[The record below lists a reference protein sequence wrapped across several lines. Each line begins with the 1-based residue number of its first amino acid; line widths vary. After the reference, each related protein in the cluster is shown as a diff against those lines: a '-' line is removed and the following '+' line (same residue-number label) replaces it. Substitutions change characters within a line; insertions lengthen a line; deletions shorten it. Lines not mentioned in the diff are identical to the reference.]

1 VDALPALNWVDLT
14 LLAALLLSV
23 IVGLVRGFVFELL
36 SLAGWVAAW
45 MAAQWFAPEVAPHLP
60 VGAPGSALNL
70 GAAFAATFLAALIVW
85 GIAARLLRMLIRA
98 TPLSVIDRLLG
109 AAFGVLRGG
118 VLLLAVAMVI
128 GLTPL
133 AKSAVWQQSRGAVA
147 LQAVLK
153 GLLPMLPPQVSEH
166 LPRA

>member
-1 VDALPALNWVDLT
+1 MDALPALNWVDLT

-60 VGAPGSALNL
+60 VGTPDSALNL
-70 GAAFAATFLAALIVW
+70 GAAFAVTFLAALIVW

-128 GLTPL
+128 DLTPL

-153 GLLPMLPPQVSEH
+153 GLLPMLPPEVSEH

>member
-1 VDALPALNWVDLT
+1 MDSLPTLNWVDLT
-14 LLAALLLSV
+14 LLAVLLLSV

-45 MAAQWFAPEVAPHLP
+45 IAAQWFAPEVAPHLP
-60 VGAPGSALNL
+60 VGAPGSAVNL

-85 GIAARLLRMLIRA
+85 GLAARLLRMLIRA
-98 TPLSVIDRLLG
+98 TPLSVVDRALG
-109 AAFGVLRGG
+109 AAFGLVRGS
-118 VLLLAVAMVI
+118 VMLLAVAMVI

-133 AKSAVWQQSRGAVA
+133 AKSGVWQQARGAGVLQAA
-147 LQAVLK
+147 LQ
-153 GLLPMLPPQVSEH
+153 GLLPLLPPQVSEH